1 MFQFLIDW
9 PDLCPQKNSSLYQ
22 LSGTNSDSNTVILT
36 NDGWNQ
42 QLFNNWIIGA
52 KTFLFPRP
60 APVPIPVSG
69 GMPQI
74 LAGATEPEPR
84 PGATELPSDGLT
96 PGRGVR
102 AGERVV
108 VTTRGDSY
116 QEVKQ
121 FLILFRAM
129 LCRQTTAIS
138 RWSSICFSNTKESSP
153 RTINIIIMLLA
164 L

>member
-74 LAGATEPEPR
+74 LAGA
-84 PGATELPSDGLT
+84 
-96 PGRGVR
+96 
-102 AGERVV
+102 
-108 VTTRGDSY
+108 
-116 QEVKQ
+116 
-121 FLILFRAM
+121 
-129 LCRQTTAIS
+129 
-138 RWSSICFSNTKESSP
+138 
-153 RTINIIIMLLA
+153 
-164 L
+164 